1 MSVEQL
7 ISQITEGSDDA
18 KITLESILMSKIAI
32 KLDEMKA
39 AVMSDALKS
48 KDEDDDSDDKDDDS
62 DDKDDDS
69 DDKEDDSDDKED
81 DDENDSD
88 GKLNVGSGA
97 KDKAEVKE

>member
-48 KDEDDDSDDKDDDS
+48 KDDDSDDS

-88 GKLNVGSGA
+88 DKLNVGSGA

>member
-62 DDKDDDS
+62 DDKEDDS

>member
-62 DDKDDDS
+62 DDK
-69 DDKEDDSDDKED
+69 EDDSDDKED